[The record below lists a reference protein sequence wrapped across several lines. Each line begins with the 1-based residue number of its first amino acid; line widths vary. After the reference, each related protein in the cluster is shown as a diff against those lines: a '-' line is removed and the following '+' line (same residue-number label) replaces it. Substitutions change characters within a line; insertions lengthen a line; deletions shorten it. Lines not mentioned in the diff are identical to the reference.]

1 MIRLGKPRPVLRQ
14 IISHEVYFAGIK
26 KGRPVGLPLRI
37 SSVLDAYDVG
47 SPHAVFWT
55 VCSSGVMGGLS
66 GYQAPV
72 GAATAA
78 GLLGRAAL
86 DCLSEQ

>member
-1 MIRLGKPRPVLRQ
+1 DFVKNL
-14 IISHEVYFAGIK
+14 K
-26 KGRPVGLPLRI
+26 KGRPVGLPLRT
-37 SSVLDAYDVG
+37 SSVLDACGVG
-47 SPHAVFWT
+47 SPHTVFWT
-55 VCSSGVMGGLS
+55 ACSSGVMSGLS